1 MGMKL
6 KEKIIVGKEIHKSYF
21 KKDHVNIEVLKGINI
36 EIEKGLITLI
46 LGASGAGKSTL
57 LHILSGLDKPDKGE
71 VFIDGV
77 SITSLNDEE
86 ISSIRNKK
94 IGFIFQFHHLLPE
107 FTALENVS
115 LPQMIAGKSLAAAN
129 KRSKELLDL
138 VGLTHRLDHKPSEL
152 SGGEQQRVAVARALA
167 NNPQILFA
175 DEPTG
180 NLDSKNGEIISEL
193 FKKINREFNLT
204 ILMVTHNKDL
214 IRLSDRTLF
223 MRDGLLHENA
233 E

>member
-1 MGMKL
+1 MGIEL
-6 KEKIIVGKEIHKSYF
+6 KEKIITAKNIHKSYF
-21 KKDHVNIEVLKGINI
+21 KKGSDDVEVLKGIDI
-36 EIEKGLITLI
+36 EIEEGLITLI

-71 VFIDGV
+71 ISIDGINL
-77 SITSLNDEE
+77 SLLNDEKT
-86 ISSIRNKK
+86 SDIRNKK

-115 LPQMIAGKSLAAAN
+115 IPQMIGGKNLTDAN
-129 KRSKELLDL
+129 KRSRELLEL
-138 VGLTHRLDHKPSEL
+138 VGLSERLNHKPAEL

-167 NNPQILFA
+167 NNPKILFA

-180 NLDSKNGEIISEL
+180 NLDSKNGEMISEL
-193 FKKINREFNLT
+193 FKKINKQLGIT

-214 IRLSDRTLF
+214 IELSDRTLF
-223 MRDGLLHENA
+223 MRDGILHEN
-233 E
+233 EK